1 MYIVSKPDLIQAT
14 QKQPKVLA
22 FPPIE
27 AKFASRICGVSQGA
41 ESIVNDNVNGEEG
54 DTGMSMES
62 YAAMR
67 AALSP
72 SAGFDDMNRQM
83 IENVAASLDGLKP
96 SMHQP
101 VIIGLSKWFRR
112 NVTAATTNSVYGP
125 LNPFKDQS
133 VVDAFWY
140 ISKRATFTRSSAN
153 FTLRDFNNDLIP
165 ILVGV
170 LPSITARKGLAG
182 RAVVAK
188 AFEQYFRNEG
198 HKKGSVLAK
207 NRYEVA
213 AKNGIALE
221 DIAKFEV
228 GGAMAILVNT
238 TPAAFWTLFFIY
250 STPGLLEDVRREID
264 PTVISTNNG
273 DGLTRSVDIKNL
285 KQNCPLL
292 ISAFQETLRYCA
304 IGTSVRQVMEDTVL
318 DGQWL
323 LKKDSMVQMP
333 TRIIHKD
340 SSLWGTDVDAF
351 NPRRFLKDSEPQ
363 KSDSGAKKRPNAA
376 AFRTFGGGTTLCP
389 GRHFAT
395 NEILAVTAM
404 FVLRYDMAPVAG
416 SWSMPSTNNS
426 NMAGAVMEP
435 DSDIEVAVSQRE
447 GFEEGRF
454 ACGLKDSDVILA
466 VTAEDHSA

>member
-1 MYIVSKPDLIQAT
+1 MYIVTKPDLIQAT

-27 AKFASRICGVSQGA
+27 AKFASKICGVNQGA
-41 ESIVNDNVNGEEG
+41 ESIVNDNVNGAEG

-62 YAAMR
+62 HAAMR

-83 IENVAASLDGLKP
+83 IENVVASLDKLNP
-96 SMHQP
+96 STHQP
-101 VIIGLSKWFRR
+101 VIEGLSKWIRR

-125 LNPFKDQS
+125 LNPFEDQS

-140 ISKRATFTRSSAN
+140 ISKIATFTRSSAN
-153 FTLRDFNNDLIP
+153 STLRDFNNDLMP
-165 ILVGV
+165 LLVGV

-221 DIAKFEV
+221 DIAKYEV
-228 GGAMAILVNT
+228 GGAIAILVNT

-264 PTVISTNNG
+264 RTVISTNNG
-273 DGLTRSVDIKNL
+273 DGLTRSIDIKNL
-285 KQNCPLL
+285 KQ
-292 ISAFQETLRYCA
+292 
-304 IGTSVRQVMEDTVL
+304 
-318 DGQWL
+318 
-323 LKKDSMVQMP
+323 
-333 TRIIHKD
+333 H
-340 SSLWGTDVDAF
+340 
-351 NPRRFLKDSEPQ
+351 
-363 KSDSGAKKRPNAA
+363 
-376 AFRTFGGGTTLCP
+376 
-389 GRHFAT
+389 
-395 NEILAVTAM
+395 
-404 FVLRYDMAPVAG
+404 
-416 SWSMPSTNNS
+416 
-426 NMAGAVMEP
+426 
-435 DSDIEVAVSQRE
+435 
-447 GFEEGRF
+447 
-454 ACGLKDSDVILA
+454 
-466 VTAEDHSA
+466 